1 MKDFLKVSPLRILE
15 RSTYQ
20 ELGRGNLGVLMAR
33 AGLGKT
39 SFLINIAFDK
49 LFREEK
55 LVHISLKDVPEKV
68 TSYYNVIFSD
78 LIRIL
83 NIEDEY
89 EVRALIDKNR
99 IILAYLKESFDLTRL
114 RENLT
119 NLVKEIDFTP
129 DTLIVDGLDFAE
141 TGRELFEGFRR
152 IAQEFQV
159 EIWFSALSHRH
170 ITEANERGIPFP
182 CNNLDDLFSLIIE
195 LSSTP
200 SGVFLGLLKDHD
212 REGVLDAVVRLDPDN
227 FLAMQE

>member
-1 MKDFLKVSPLRILE
+1 MKDFFKVSPLKILE
-15 RSTYQ
+15 GSAYQ
-20 ELGRGNLGVLMAR
+20 ELGKGNLGVLMAL

-39 SFLINIAFDK
+39 SCLINIAFDK

-78 LIRIL
+78 LVKVL

-114 RENLT
+114 RENLN
-119 NLVKEIDFTP
+119 NLVKEIDFAP

-141 TGRELFEGFRR
+141 TRRGLFEGFRK

-159 EIWFSALSHRH
+159 EIWISALTHRH
-170 ITEANERGIPFP
+170 ITEADERGIPFP
-182 CNNLDDLFSLIIE
+182 CNNLDDLFSLIIQ
-195 LSSTP
+195 LSSSS
-200 SGVFLGLLKDHD
+200 SGVFLELLKDHD
-212 REGVLDAVVRLDPDN
+212 REGMSDAVIRLDPN
-227 FLAMQE
+227 TFLAME